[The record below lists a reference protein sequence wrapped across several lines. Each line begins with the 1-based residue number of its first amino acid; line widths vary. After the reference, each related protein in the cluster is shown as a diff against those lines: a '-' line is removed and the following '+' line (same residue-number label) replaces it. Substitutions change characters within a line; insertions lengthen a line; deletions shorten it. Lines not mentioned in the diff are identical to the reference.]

1 MHDADATFANK
12 TNSLTDIRRQ
22 KLSYPEW
29 FDGMTASMAV
39 LLAGFRSHS
48 S

>member
-22 KLSYPEW
+22 KLSQPEW
-29 FDGMTASMAV
+29 FDGMTAFKAG
-39 LLAGFRSHS
+39 LLAGFRSYS
-48 S
+48 P